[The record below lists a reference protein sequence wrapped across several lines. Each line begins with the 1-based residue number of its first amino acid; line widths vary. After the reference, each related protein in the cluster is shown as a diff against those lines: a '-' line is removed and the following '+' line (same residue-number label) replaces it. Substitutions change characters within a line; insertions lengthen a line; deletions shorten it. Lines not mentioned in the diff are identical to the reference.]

1 MGHGTGQA
9 MGQVICHKSD
19 GQMVNVAPCVGSKV
33 FACHAVISCAGCVNF
48 AGIVSN
54 LFGLLALKLWIRQ
67 RFKDV
72 SVHNYKQTKVLFKNV
87 TQL

>member
-1 MGHGTGQA
+1 
-9 MGQVICHKSD
+9 
-19 GQMVNVAPCVGSKV
+19 MVNVAPCVGSKLIV
-33 FACHAVISCAGCVNF
+33 CHDVISCAGCVNF

-72 SVHNYKQTKVLFKNV
+72 SVDYYKPDKNAF
-87 TQL
+87 